1 MATRD
6 LRKSILSE
14 RAELDVI
21 NFPILRHR
29 KARPHTPAPHRAS
42 RRRPAVVPCTHSH
55 VASTAP
61 APRTKPRPRDEP
73 QPASKVT

>member
-21 NFPILRHR
+21 NFPILRHKAR
-29 KARPHTPAPHRAS
+29 MKARPLRRTA
-42 RRRPAVVPCTHSH
+42 RRPAVVPCTHSH

>member
-21 NFPILRHR
+21 NFPILRH
-29 KARPHTPAPHRAS
+29 KARPLRRTA
-42 RRRPAVVPCTHSH
+42 RRPAVVPCTHSH

-73 QPASKVT
+73 QSASKVT